1 MLLAKTMNSLW
12 TILIGLAVGI
22 MTKRLVQGRDGGGG
36 LLTILLGIAGAV
48 LASFLGRAAGW
59 YEDGRGT
66 GIVATIVGAVIPPLI
81 YRVFRRG
88 SYVPITFP

>member
-1 MLLAKTMNSLW
+1 MNSLW
-12 TILIGLAVGI
+12 TILIGLVGGI
-22 MTKRLVQGRDGGGG
+22 MTKRLVQGRDGGGV

-48 LASFLGRAAGW
+48 LAGLLGRAAGW
-59 YEDGRGT
+59 YENGRAT
-66 GIVATIVGAVIPPLI
+66 GIVATIAGAVIPPMI